1 MFNFFKKQKKADPKS
16 KHVAKERLQLVLI
29 HDRASIP
36 PNVIEAIRKDIILA
50 ISKHIDIEP
59 GNVSVSIEAHPGQS
73 RNSSSI
79 VADVP
84 LRKKGEA
91 TR

>member
-1 MFNFFKKQKKADPKS
+1 MFNFLKKKEQPKS

-36 PNVIEAIRKDIILA
+36 PHVIEEIRKDIIKA
-50 ISKHIDIEP
+50 ISKHIDIET
-59 GNVSVSIEAHPGQS
+59 GDVSVSIEAHPGAS
-73 RNSSSI
+73 RNERSI

-84 LRKKGEA
+84 LKKKGEA
-91 TR
+91 VR

>member
-1 MFNFFKKQKKADPKS
+1 MFNFLKKKQTDPKS

-29 HDRASIP
+29 HDRSSIP

-59 GNVSVSIEAHPGQS
+59 GDVSVSIEAHPGAS

-91 TR
+91 VR